1 MNATLNISIDTAMLA
16 LVTSSLNDEELA
28 RLTRALVACACGE
41 EAEPFLNTSGLH
53 IAFALLSPP
62 ITQSMQ
68 RIITLRANGAKGGRP
83 RKHPKPTAEASE
95 PSDSVSTKP
104 AVASGLVSSKKSK
117 KEDLSPTPPI
127 EEKNKK
133 NKNITPSQSACA
145 IEAEPGQTTLAASRP
160 ETAPPLE
167 ELQEQML
174 REQPWFDELC
184 LSRRISQQD
193 MAMYLMDFIKYLREQ
208 DARET
213 LPHAKAHFVNQL
225 PYIIKIYKTNQNHEN
240 NQKFITDRVARR
252 EFERESRR
260 QEVCVALTEL
270 AAQSQQPAIDPF

>member
-95 PSDSVSTKP
+95 PSDSVSTK
-104 AVASGLVSSKKSK
+104 ATVASGLVSSKKSK

-133 NKNITPSQSACA
+133 KNKNIT
-145 IEAEPGQTTLAASRP
+145 L
-160 ETAPPLE
+160 PP
-167 ELQEQML
+167 
-174 REQPWFDELC
+174 
-184 LSRRISQQD
+184 
-193 MAMYLMDFIKYLREQ
+193 K
-208 DARET
+208 AR
-213 LPHAKAHFVNQL
+213 
-225 PYIIKIYKTNQNHEN
+225 
-240 NQKFITDRVARR
+240 AR
-252 EFERESRR
+252 
-260 QEVCVALTEL
+260 
-270 AAQSQQPAIDPF
+270 

>member
-28 RLTRALVACACGE
+28 QLTRALVACACGE
-41 EAEPFLNTSGLH
+41 ETEPFLNTSGLH

-83 RKHPKPTAEASE
+83 RKHAKPSAEATE
-95 PSDSVSTKP
+95 PTDLVSTNN
-104 AVASGLVSSKKSK
+104 GLVSSKKSK

-133 NKNITPSQSACA
+133 NKKITPSQSACA
-145 IEAEPGQTTLAASRP
+145 REEEPSETTLAVTRP
-160 ETAPPLE
+160 ELEPPPLE

-184 LSRRISQQD
+184 MSRRISQQD

-225 PYIIKIYKTNQNHEN
+225 PYIIKIYKTNLNHDN

-260 QEVCVALTEL
+260 QEVCDALTEL

>member
-41 EAEPFLNTSGLH
+41 ETEPFLNTSGLH

-83 RKHPKPTAEASE
+83 RKHPKPTAEAIE
-95 PSDSVSTKP
+95 PTDLVSTNT
-104 AVASGLVSSKKSK
+104 GLVSSKKSK

-145 IEAEPGQTTLAASRP
+145 REAEPGQTALAASRP
-160 ETAPPLE
+160 EMAPPLE

-184 LSRRISQQD
+184 MSRRISQQD

-225 PYIIKIYKTNQNHEN
+225 PYIIKIYKTNQNHDN

-260 QEVCVALTEL
+260 QEVCDALTEL
-270 AAQSQQPAIDPF
+270 AAKSGQPAIDPF

>member
-83 RKHPKPTAEASE
+83 RKHPKPTAEAIE
-95 PSDSVSTKP
+95 PTDLVSTNN
-104 AVASGLVSSKKSK
+104 GLVSSKKSK

-145 IEAEPGQTTLAASRP
+145 REAEPSQTTLAVTRP
-160 ETAPPLE
+160 ELEPPPLE

-184 LSRRISQQD
+184 MSRRISQQD

-225 PYIIKIYKTNQNHEN
+225 PYIIKIYKTNQNHDN

-260 QEVCVALTEL
+260 QEVCDALTEL
-270 AAQSQQPAIDPF
+270 AAKSGQPAIDPF

>member
-68 RIITLRANGAKGGRP
+68 RIISLRANGAKGGRP

-145 IEAEPGQTTLAASRP
+145 IEAEPGQTAIAASRP
-160 ETAPPLE
+160 EAPPTLE

-184 LSRRISQQD
+184 MSRRISQQD